1 MLKFDKVIM
10 ITVLIILLFLIL
22 TLGYLFVKSK
32 LDPEVNVMEQKN
44 FIEEENIINLN
55 KEKEIKNPS
64 EKDISN
70 LIDVLKD
77 QNAQLNIE

>member
-1 MLKFDKVIM
+1 MKLDKIL
-10 ITVLIILLFLIL
+10 ISIALIILLLLIL

-32 LDPEVNVMEQKN
+32 LGPEVNVMEQKN
-44 FIEEENIINLN
+44 SIEEEKILNLD

-70 LIDVLKD
+70 LIETLKN
-77 QNAQLNIE
+77 QNEKLNIE